1 MAFCAVAREEGRVV
15 CLIVTTI
22 VTTDV
27 AFLAHMFSIMD
38 VVAGF
43 HQCRKVAAGPGAH
56 VPIWRMCSLVFFE
69 VDELGKSF
77 VAASFSRASVF
88 MDLRHN
94 QLIEVVLGSG
104 VNA

>member
-27 AFLAHMFSIMD
+27 AFLAHTKIDDQLVESMTTTNVHVLFSIMD
-38 VVAGF
+38 IVAGF

-56 VPIWRMCSLVFFE
+56 VPTELERM
-69 VDELGKSF
+69 
-77 VAASFSRASVF
+77 
-88 MDLRHN
+88 
-94 QLIEVVLGSG
+94 
-104 VNA
+104 